1 MEEYRDLL
9 ITEDDLTPDAGGI
22 PEMVTGRASIAQ
34 DIVHM
39 IRESGLL
46 TENVGE
52 LRPHEAEIL
61 PHKKSV
67 SPVDDDDERIIPGTT
82 EISESEPGVYWLTA
96 QTELYGALS
105 LALEA

>member
-46 TENVGE
+46 TEMLAN
-52 LRPHEAEIL
+52 RDPM
-61 PHKKSV
+61 KRKSCLIKNQY
-67 SPVDDDDERIIPGTT
+67 RR
-82 EISESEPGVYWLTA
+82 
-96 QTELYGALS
+96 
-105 LALEA
+105 

>member
-1 MEEYRDLL
+1 
-9 ITEDDLTPDAGGI
+9 
-22 PEMVTGRASIAQ
+22 
-34 DIVHM
+34 M

-46 TENVGE
+46 TEMLAN
-52 LRPHEAEIL
+52 RDPM
-61 PHKKSV
+61 KRKSCLIKISIAV
-67 SPVDDDDERIIPGTT
+67 DDERIIPGTT

>member
-46 TENVGE
+46 AN
-52 LRPHEAEIL
+52 RDPM
-61 PHKKSV
+61 KRKSCLIKISIAV
-67 SPVDDDDERIIPGTT
+67 DDDERIIPGTT

>member
-1 MEEYRDLL
+1 
-9 ITEDDLTPDAGGI
+9 
-22 PEMVTGRASIAQ
+22 
-34 DIVHM
+34 M

-46 TENVGE
+46 TEMLAN
-52 LRPHEAEIL
+52 RDPM
-61 PHKKSV
+61 KRKSCLIKISIAV
-67 SPVDDDDERIIPGTT
+67 DDDERIIPGTT

>member
-46 TENVGE
+46 TEMLANRDPMKRKSCLIKISIAVDDGDQRVRTGGLLAHGANGTLRGAVPCSGGVNVGV
-52 LRPHEAEIL
+52 RT
-61 PHKKSV
+61 
-67 SPVDDDDERIIPGTT
+67 DF
-82 EISESEPGVYWLTA
+82 
-96 QTELYGALS
+96 
-105 LALEA
+105 

>member
-9 ITEDDLTPDAGGI
+9 IKGDDLTPDAGGI

-46 TENVGE
+46 TEMLAN
-52 LRPHEAEIL
+52 RDPM
-61 PHKKSV
+61 KRKSCLIKISIAV
-67 SPVDDDDERIIPGTT
+67 DDERIIPGTT

>member
-46 TENVGE
+46 T
-52 LRPHEAEIL
+52 R
-61 PHKKSV
+61 KSCLIKISIAV
-67 SPVDDDDERIIPGTT
+67 DDDERIIPGTT